1 MGAPATALPFY
12 LTLSTHLAMIKSVTW
27 GQYTTLVFALLA
39 VYYLY
44 VAAVY
49 YRVEILVMLKGKG
62 RGGAAAAPVVA
73 AAARP
78 SLVGSS
84 GSLIK
89 SAALAMHSPTEK
101 EGEAADEEEA
111 ADEAGDE
118 EAEAAIEE
126 VKIEEP
132 NTESLNKLNH
142 EEEVDVLP
150 GAQATDSEEG
160 FTVGVAQLSD
170 YFEDA
175 AEGNITQQEL
185 VAQMPELDNTAL
197 LVAFFQ
203 SNTKAAQQ
211 LTSQYYVEV
220 PEPVLD

>member
-1 MGAPATALPFY
+1 
-12 LTLSTHLAMIKSVTW
+12 MIKSVTW

-62 RGGAAAAPVVA
+62 RGGAAAAPAVA

-84 GSLIK
+84 GALI
-89 SAALAMHSPTEK
+89 SSGALAMEPQAEPEDAEEEE
-101 EGEAADEEEA
+101 EGEKKEEE
-111 ADEAGDE
+111 DEGHIVPDE
-118 EAEAAIEE
+118 EAEAAVEE

-132 NTESLNKLNH
+132 NTDNLNKLNH
-142 EEEVDVLP
+142 EEEADALP